1 MKQTCLTIIL
11 AAGEGTRM
19 KSSTPKV
26 LHEVAGLPMVLH
38 ALNAAIEAGSDKSVV
53 VVGAGADKV
62 ESRVLE
68 SDTSVSIA
76 VQKERLGTAHA
87 VLAASEWLQKDFDD
101 ILILYGDVPLIRSE
115 TLLNMRQQLR
125 DGADVVVLGFEAKD
139 PTGYGR
145 LLEENGE
152 LVAIREHKDASV
164 GEKRVCL
171 CNSGIMIFNGSIAY
185 ETLQAIKNINSQSE
199 YYLTDAVEV
208 ARSKGL
214 KVVTTRASEA
224 DVQGVNNR
232 VQLAE
237 VEAEWQRRKRNE
249 MMLNGVSLVAP
260 KTVTFAHDT
269 VIGRDTVVEPHV
281 VFRNNVDVAENA
293 SILAFS
299 YLEGSSIAEGCIVG
313 PYARLRPGTVLLDN
327 SKVGNFCEVKKSVV
341 GVGSKINHLTY
352 VGDTTIGVK
361 SNIGAG
367 TITCNYDGI
376 NKHPTKIGDNVFV
389 GSNSSLIAPVE
400 IGNNAIIAA
409 GSVVTKD
416 VPEDALS
423 IGRGKQVNK
432 DKLAVKIRR
441 RNASIMVKRKI

>member
-19 KSSTPKV
+19 KSSKPKV

-38 ALNAAIEAGSDKSVV
+38 ALNAATTAGSDKSVV

-62 ESRVLE
+62 ESQILE
-68 SDTSVSIA
+68 ANTSVSIT

-87 VLAASEWLQKDFDD
+87 VLAASEWLQKNYDD
-101 ILILYGDVPLIRSE
+101 IMILYGDVPLIRSE

-125 DGADVVVLGFEAKD
+125 DGPDIVVLGFEAED

-152 LVAIREHKDASV
+152 LVAIREHKDASAEERTV
-164 GEKRVCL
+164 TL
-171 CNSGIMIFNGSIAY
+171 CNSGIMVFKGSVSY
-185 ETLQAIKNINSQSE
+185 DTLRAIENNNSQSE

-208 ARSKGL
+208 ARANGL
-214 KVVTTRASEA
+214 KVVTTLASET

-237 VEAEWQRRKRNE
+237 VEAEWQRRKRDE

-260 KTVTFAHDT
+260 DTVTFAHDT
-269 VIGRDTVVEPHV
+269 IIGRDTVVEPHV
-281 VFRNNVDVAENA
+281 VFKNNVRVADNA

-299 YLEGSSIAEGCIVG
+299 YLEGASVAEGCIVG
-313 PYARLRPGTVLLDN
+313 PYARLRPGTVLMDN

-341 GVGSKINHLTY
+341 GIGSKINHLTY
-352 VGDTTIGVK
+352 VGDTTIGIK

-376 NKHPTKIGDNVFV
+376 NKHQTIIGDNVFV
-389 GSNSSLIAPVE
+389 GSNSSLVAPVE
-400 IGNNAIIAA
+400 LGNNAIIAA
-409 GSVVTKD
+409 GSVVTKN
-416 VPEDALS
+416 VPEDALG
-423 IGRGKQVNK
+423 IGRGKQINK
-432 DKLAVKIRR
+432 EKLAVKIRH
-441 RNASIMVKRKI
+441 RNASIKKNR

>member
-26 LHEVAGLPMVLH
+26 LHKVAGLPMIAHV
-38 ALNAAIEAGSDKSVV
+38 LNATKMAGGDKSVV
-53 VVGAGADKV
+53 VVGASAEVVGMVIKEMDDEASTV
-62 ESRVLE
+62 
-68 SDTSVSIA
+68 I
-76 VQKERLGTAHA
+76 QHERLGTAHA
-87 VLAASEWLQKDFDD
+87 VMVVDEWLHNSFDD
-101 ILILYGDVPLIRSE
+101 ILVLYGDVPLIQPE
-115 TLLNMRQQLR
+115 TLLDMRAELHK
-125 DGADVVVLGFEAKD
+125 GADVVVLGFEAAN

-145 LLEENGE
+145 LLVENGE
-152 LVAIREHKDASV
+152 LYAIREHKDASTE
-164 GEKRVCL
+164 EKQTNL
-171 CNSGIMIFNGSIAY
+171 CNSGIMAFNGAIAADV
-185 ETLQAIKNINSQSE
+185 LNAIGKENSQGE

-214 KVVTTRASEA
+214 KVVATNVAEEE
-224 DVQGVNNR
+224 VQGVNNR

-237 VEAEWQRRKRNE
+237 VEGEWQRRKRRE
-249 MMLNGVSLVAP
+249 MMLQGVTLTAP
-260 KTVTFAHDT
+260 ETVIFAHDT

-281 VFRNNVDVAENA
+281 VFASGVTIAGNA
-293 SILAFS
+293 TIRAFS
-299 YLEGSSIAEGCIVG
+299 HLEGASVSEGCIVG
-313 PYARLRPGTVLLDN
+313 PYARLRPETVLLEDV
-327 SKVGNFCEVKKSVV
+327 KVGNFCEVKKSVV
-341 GVGSKINHLTY
+341 GIGSKINHLTY

-376 NKHPTKIGDNVFV
+376 NKHQTKIGDNVFV

-416 VPEDALS
+416 VPEDALG

-432 DKLAVKIRR
+432 DKLAAKIRR
-441 RNASIMVKRKI
+441 RNAAIKVNR

>member
-19 KSSTPKV
+19 KSSIPKV

-38 ALNAAIEAGSDKSVV
+38 ALNAAMEAGSDKSIV

-62 ESRVLE
+62 YNTVSGAN
-68 SDTSVSIA
+68 SNISIA

-87 VLAASEWLQKDFDD
+87 VLAASEWLRKDFDD

-115 TLLNMRQQLR
+115 SLLDMRQQLR
-125 DGADVVVLGFEAKD
+125 DGADIVVLGFEADD

-145 LLEENGE
+145 LLEHHGE

-164 GEKRVCL
+164 KEKLVSI
-171 CNSGIMIFNGSIAY
+171 CNSGIMAFNGSVVYAVL
-185 ETLQAIKNINSQSE
+185 EAIKNNNSQGE

-208 ARSKGL
+208 ARAKGL
-214 KVVTTRASEA
+214 KVVATRASEA

-232 VQLAE
+232 IQLAE
-237 VEAEWQRRKRNE
+237 VEVEWQRRKRQE
-249 MMLNGVSLVAP
+249 MMLQGVTLTAP
-260 KTVTFAHDT
+260 DTVIFAHDT
-269 VIGRDTVVEPHV
+269 IIGRDTIVEPHV
-281 VFRNNVDVAENA
+281 IFASGVTIADNA
-293 SILAFS
+293 AIRSFS
-299 YLEGSSIAEGCIVG
+299 HLEGASVAEGCIIG
-313 PYARLRPGTVLLDN
+313 PYARLRPGTVMLEN
-327 SKVGNFCEVKKSVV
+327 SKVGNFCEIKKSIL
-341 GVGSKINHLTY
+341 GVGSKVNHLTY
-352 VGDTTIGVK
+352 VGDAMIGEK
-361 SNIGAG
+361 TNIGAG

-376 NKHPTKIGDNVFV
+376 NKHQTKIGNNVFV

-416 VPEDALS
+416 VPEDALG

-432 DKLAVKIRR
+432 ENLAVKIRS
-441 RNASIMVKRKI
+441 RNASIKKNR

>member
-38 ALNAAIEAGSDKSVV
+38 ALNAAKEAGGDKSVV

-62 ESRVLE
+62 ENRIVKA
-68 SDTSVSIA
+68 DASVSI
-76 VQKERLGTAHA
+76 VTQKERLGTAHA
-87 VLAASEWLQKDFDD
+87 VLAAAEWLQKDFDD

-115 TLLNMRQQLR
+115 TLLDMRQQLR
-125 DGADVVVLGFEAKD
+125 DGADIVVLGFEAAD

-145 LLEENGE
+145 LLEVNEE
-152 LVAIREHKDASV
+152 LIAIREHKDASV
-164 GEKRVCL
+164 EEKRVSL
-171 CNSGIMIFNGSIAY
+171 CNSGIMAFNGAVAFN
-185 ETLQAIKNINSQSE
+185 TLKAIENNNSQSE

-208 ARSKGL
+208 ARANGL

-237 VEAEWQRRKRNE
+237 VEAEWQRRKRHK
-249 MMLNGVSLVAP
+249 MMMEGVTLTAP
-260 KTVTFAHDT
+260 DTVIFAYDT
-269 VIGRDTVVEPHV
+269 VIGRDTIVEPHV
-281 VFRNNVDVAENA
+281 VFASGVTIADNA
-293 SILAFS
+293 SIRAFS
-299 YLEGSSIAEGCIVG
+299 HLEGASVAEGCIVG

-341 GVGSKINHLTY
+341 GVGSKINHLAY
-352 VGDTTIGVK
+352 VGDATIGEK
-361 SNIGAG
+361 ANIGAG

-376 NKHPTKIGDNVFV
+376 NKHQTVIGDNVFV

-400 IGNNAIIAA
+400 IGNNAIVAA

-416 VPEDALS
+416 VPEDALG
-423 IGRGKQVNK
+423 IGRGKQINK
-432 DKLAVKIRR
+432 EKLAVKIRS
-441 RNASIMVKRKI
+441 RNASIKEKRSI